1 MTGVAVIG
9 TGVISESHIEAY
21 LAFQDRCRII
31 ALCDLVPQKAEA
43 LKEKYHLKDTAVY
56 SDCKEMAERSDI
68 CLVSICTP
76 PFTHG
81 ESAVICMKAGKHVL
95 VEKPMA
101 SSLEECDEM
110 MRVQRETGCY
120 LGVISQNRYLRD
132 NRSLKS
138 VIASG
143 AVGKVLFGQVESLW
157 FRGREYYDL
166 RWRGTWEMEG
176 GGCTLNHA
184 VHQID
189 LLNWIMGTPR
199 TVTAVLGNTAHD
211 NAEVEDVSA
220 AILTYENGAL
230 VTVTAS
236 LVTHGEGQRLSFQC
250 EKAGVASP
258 WKVVSSRSAPTGFPV
273 ENEAFEKQLQTRYRE
288 LPPPRYTG
296 HKGQID
302 TVLRFLECGELPPES
317 SADGRLALEVIT
329 AIYQS
334 GFTGQTVALPLSG
347 DAPLYTK
354 KGFMANGKHFYE
366 KEAHQK

>member
-1 MTGVAVIG
+1 M
-9 TGVISESHIEAY
+9 
-21 LAFQDRCRII
+21 
-31 ALCDLVPQKAEA
+31 
-43 LKEKYHLKDTAVY
+43 
-56 SDCKEMAERSDI
+56 
-68 CLVSICTP
+68 
-76 PFTHG
+76 
-81 ESAVICMKAGKHVL
+81 
-95 VEKPMA
+95 
-101 SSLEECDEM
+101 
-110 MRVQRETGCY
+110 
-120 LGVISQNRYLRD
+120 
-132 NRSLKS
+132 
-138 VIASG
+138 
-143 AVGKVLFGQVESLW
+143 FGQVESLW

-166 RWRGTWEMEG
+166 WWRGTWEMEG

-189 LLNWIMGTPR
+189 LLNWIMGAPR
-199 TVTAVLGNTAHD
+199 TVTAVLGNAAHD

-220 AILTYENGAL
+220 AILTYESGAL

-258 WKVVSSRSAPTGFPV
+258 WKAVSSRSAPTGFPV
-273 ENEAFEKQLQTRYRE
+273 ENEAFEEQLQTRYRE
-288 LPPPRYTG
+288 MPPPRYTG

-334 GFTGQTVALPLSG
+334 GFTGQTVTLPLSG

-354 KGFMANGKHFYE
+354 KGFLTNGKHFYE